1 MIFRPRTLN
10 ARLTRGYALAF
21 FAGLTIFAALSFVSL
36 DAALK
41 TVVDARLLNAEAAIL
56 EILTHDSGFNHAT
69 RERLELVIGSN
80 LNVAVFSSDGRAVFS
95 SIPSIEPAT
104 RAFILRADATPLLA
118 TLPIGGSSGRLVRQR
133 LQTRTGA
140 ALVIGVWRQLDLVQE
155 LERLAL
161 IIFGAAVVII
171 AASAVLVGSLV
182 AKQGLSPLRT
192 VATLASEIEA
202 HDLSRRLG
210 IVPDASELGNL
221 ATTFDRMLA
230 RLEAAFE
237 RQRRFTADASHELR
251 APLSVIQIAAEL
263 ALRRDRDPPAYKHV
277 LTSILQATAQLV
289 ELTDR
294 LLQAARADAGWT
306 QLEPVDLGAVARE
319 AVEHALPLAKRK
331 DVILVAEIRN
341 EACAEGERPA
351 LKRAV
356 IALLDNAIKMSHAGQ
371 TVTATVTRTGPRAS
385 IEVRDQGPGF
395 SAEGLAHATERFWRD
410 DRARAPGTGSGLGL
424 AISDSIVRACGGILT
439 LENVPDGGATVV
451 ITFPALPAETPS
463 GPVM

>member
-1 MIFRPRTLN
+1 VILRPRTLN
-10 ARLTRGYALAF
+10 ARLTLGYALAF

-41 TVVDARLLNAEAAIL
+41 TVVDARLLNAQTAIL
-56 EILTHDSGFNHAT
+56 AILTRDSEFNHAT

-80 LNVAVFSSDGRAVFS
+80 LNVAVFSGSGRAVFS

-104 RAFILRADATPLLA
+104 RTFILRADATPRLA
-118 TLPIGGSSGRLVRQR
+118 TLPIGGSAGRLVRQR
-133 LQTRTGA
+133 IRTHAGSS
-140 ALVIGVWRQLDLVQE
+140 LVVGVWRQLDLVQE

-182 AKQGLSPLRT
+182 ARQGLSPLRS

-202 HDLSRRLG
+202 SDLSRRLG
-210 IVPDASELGNL
+210 IVPDASELGDL

-263 ALRRDRDPPAYKHV
+263 ALRRDRDLPAYKRV
-277 LTSILQATAQLV
+277 LTSILEATARLV

-306 QLEPVDLGAVARE
+306 QFEPVDLGAVAHE
-319 AVEHALPLAKRK
+319 AIEHALPLAKRK
-331 DVILVAEIRN
+331 GVALVAETHGG
-341 EACAEGERPA
+341 AFAKGERSA
-351 LKRAV
+351 LSRAV
-356 IALLDNAIKMSHAGQ
+356 VALLDNAIKISSAGQ
-371 TVTATVTRTGPRAS
+371 TVAVTVTHTGQRVS
-385 IEVRDQGPGF
+385 IAVRDQGPGF

-410 DRARAPGTGSGLGL
+410 DRARAPGSGSGLGL
-424 AISDSIVRACGGILT
+424 AISDSIVRACGGNLT
-439 LENVPDGGATVV
+439 LENASAGGAAVAM
-451 ITFPALPAETPS
+451 TFPAMSADAAS
-463 GPVM
+463 GPVI